1 MMIIKDYLTIPGT
14 SSFNQDQFGFVL
26 AGSSAAC
33 WVIDGATPIG
43 DTSFIPNAN
52 DTSWFVQHVHQEL
65 NKLSLKEGTPD
76 DIFKSVIQNVASLY
90 DTMVRGID
98 KVPIELRPLAAIS
111 WIRITKIANNY
122 LIEYAG
128 FADCYAIIQQS
139 NGNNILLNDFN
150 VYDNTIIENKIINL
164 YKQGILDQDLLR
176 KYLVE
181 DLKHAR
187 IKQNLERTSQI
198 LGLQV
203 DAINNISKKTLSL
216 DCPFHILLASDGFF
230 RIVDMYKLYSVGE
243 LLSKA
248 IKHGLGSIYN
258 ELSNLE
264 NIDNLCLKYP
274 RIKVSDDITAL
285 LTFIS

>member
-14 SSFNQDQFGFVL
+14 KSFNQDQFGFVL
-26 AGSSAAC
+26 ADSSAAC
-33 WVIDGATPIG
+33 WVIDGATPI
-43 DTSFIPNAN
+43 DNTSFIPSAN

-65 NKLSLKEGTPD
+65 IKLSLKDGIPD
-76 DIFKSVIQNVASLY
+76 DIFENVIQNVSSLY
-90 DTMVRGID
+90 DIMVGGID

-111 WIRITKIANNY
+111 WVRITRIASNY

-139 NGNNILLNDFN
+139 DGNHIPLNDFN
-150 VYDNTIIENKIINL
+150 IYDNTIIENKIINL
-164 YKQGILDQDLLR
+164 HKQGIREQELLR

-181 DLKHAR
+181 DLKHDR

-203 DAINNISKKTLSL
+203 DAINNINKKTLSL
-216 DCPFHILLASDGFF
+216 DFPFHILLASDGFF
-230 RIVDMYKLYSVGE
+230 RIIDMYKRYSLEE
-243 LLSKA
+243 LLSKV
-248 IKHGLGSIYN
+248 ITHGLGSIYN

-264 NIDNLCLKYP
+264 NSDNLCLKYP